1 MRFTNETLRLDVLDR
16 VAWQPSAEDAAPID
30 TGSRD
35 AKWPYRPYV
44 HDSSERKI
52 DY

>member
-30 TGSRD
+30 AGNRD
-35 AKWPYRPYV
+35 AKWPYQPYV

>member
-16 VAWQPSAEDAAPID
+16 VAWQPSAEDAAPTD
-30 TGSRD
+30 VDNG
-35 AKWPYRPYV
+35 YRPYV